1 MQSIHHTLRAAAL
14 AAAALFIGFG
24 AQAQAVVTEDFN
36 GLSALVPNPTPANPT
51 ATTNA
56 YGGTN
61 VLPSFSN
68 SLISGSWIEVNPIT
82 VGGTEADNFL
92 VLGRNDS
99 FALSFNLT
107 APMSNVVFKFAYN
120 NANGTPTVANPV
132 VNIGSNSW
140 TFGSLSGALSNSV
153 VTGGGAGNPS
163 LTNGAHVETL
173 TFNGLASGAHVFVW
187 ARSGGVNSGSL
198 RIDDFSATV
207 TAVPEPETYAMML
220 AGLGAIGFMSRRRK
234 AAQA

>member
-1 MQSIHHTLRAAAL
+1 MTSIHHTLRAAAL
-14 AAAALFIGFG
+14 AAAALFIGLG
-24 AQAQAVVTEDFN
+24 AQAQTTVTENFN
-36 GLSALVPNPTPANPT
+36 GLTAALPTPPGSANP
-51 ATTNA
+51 TTNA

-68 SLISGSWIEVNPIT
+68 SLISGSWIEVNPVT
-82 VGGTEADNFL
+82 VGGSEADNFL

-99 FALSFNLT
+99 FALRFNLT
-107 APMSNVVFKFAYN
+107 APLSNVVFEFAFN
-120 NANGTPTVANPV
+120 NVNGVATVNNPV

-140 TFGSLSGALSNSV
+140 TFGALSGNLTNAV

-163 LTNGAHVETL
+163 LTNGAHVATL
-173 TFNGLASGAHVFVW
+173 SFNGLASGVHEFVW
-187 ARSGGVNSGSL
+187 NRSGDVNSGTL

-234 AAQA
+234 SKLA